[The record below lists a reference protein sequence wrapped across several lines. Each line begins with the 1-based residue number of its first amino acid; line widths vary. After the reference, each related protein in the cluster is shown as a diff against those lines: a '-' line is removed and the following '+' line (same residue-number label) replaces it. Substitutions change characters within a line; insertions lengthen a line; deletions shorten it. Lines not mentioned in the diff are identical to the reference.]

1 MTTRPGIPKATALA
15 DQSTVRGGR
24 RRVVG
29 HVGTLAYFVALACLS
44 QAVVIFAGHSASP
57 SAFFGFFTNHA
68 SPASPLIDNAD
79 GYLRQALDYLGANLI
94 VHGHSPWW
102 NPYSGLGS
110 PLAQDWASAVF
121 YPISFVVEW
130 LHLDSTGIDVTSLAD
145 MVAAGLCA
153 FWLAR
158 VLGLRRSAA
167 LVAGTAYALSGSFI
181 WGGTLFA
188 NVIAWTP
195 ASLALTVR
203 LLDPEGPRR
212 KDVVLLAAVTAMQV
226 LGGYPEPLGLQFL
239 FLTVPLGI
247 AYLLRL
253 DRGWV
258 RAVLAVA
265 EGVGLGFAVTAF
277 LWLPFLKALPS
288 ELVWNGPG
296 EAIRHLPAWADVV
309 FLAPF
314 SLGHWFQPPLTP
326 LQWYTIGGYVGG
338 VAAWLALAAVFGWR
352 RRPIIVIPFAVSA
365 LVVIMWVNGVAPV
378 AWLGKLP
385 LISVVPVARLAL
397 PSLELAVAIL
407 AAVAVDRA
415 PTWSAAIGSTL
426 VVGGSLAYM
435 ASAAPSALKWKE
447 VLIPIV
453 CIAVVGAGL
462 AAVKLS
468 QTFFKHT
475 GAAQLIKLVGS
486 AVVMVALIG
495 ELLIVSNVDW
505 RSAAPSA
512 STWVAPQWVG
522 YVQTHLED
530 GRLYTADGL
539 LYPQYSG
546 DFDVRSLSFQD
557 GVAPKL
563 TVAFYKQQIG
573 STLSPF
579 GFIGSDYQKT
589 LAQHLQGLELAGATM
604 AALPDPGCSSVCDH
618 LQLLDLDRASGVGVF
633 ALPDPQPMV
642 WLPAETVTGDS
653 VPTAPL
659 SEAAVP
665 TGSGVAT
672 GTQGPVGGLQMEGDN
687 SQIEINVDS
696 AARRLLVL
704 RQLDFPGWTATVNG
718 APAPVVLVDG
728 VFQGVV
734 VPSGRSTV
742 VFSYEPPG
750 LQLGEVISLLAILW
764 IGIVALIA
772 WRRRRRPT
780 AVGDPPGPAVEMTE
794 RVRTLEPS
802 PLAT

>member
-1 MTTRPGIPKATALA
+1 MTAGLGIPKAVAVA
-15 DQSTVRGGR
+15 DQSAVRRRR

-29 HVGTLAYFVALACLS
+29 HVGIVAYFVVLVCLS
-44 QAVVIFAGHSASP
+44 QVVVVFAGHSASP
-57 SAFFGFFTNHA
+57 SAFFGFFTYHA
-68 SPASPLIDNAD
+68 APASPLIDNAD

-94 VHGHSPWW
+94 VHGQSPWW

-130 LHLDSTGIDVTSLAD
+130 LHLDSTGIDVTSLAN

-167 LVAGTAYALSGSFI
+167 LVAGTAYALSGSFV

-203 LLDPEGPRR
+203 LLDPGGPRR
-212 KDVVLLAAVTAMQV
+212 KDVLLLAAVTAMQV

-239 FLTVPLGI
+239 FLTLPLGI

-253 DRGWV
+253 DRGRV
-258 RAVLAVA
+258 RAVVAVA
-265 EGVGLGFAVTAF
+265 EGVGLGLAVTAF
-277 LWLPFLKALPS
+277 LWVPFAKALPS

-314 SLGHWFQPPLTP
+314 SLGHWFERPLTP
-326 LQWYTIGGYVGG
+326 VQWYTIGGYVGG

-352 RRPIIVIPFAVSA
+352 RRPRIVIPFAISA
-365 LVVIMWVNGVAPV
+365 LVVMMWVNGVAPV

-385 LISVVPVARLAL
+385 LINVVGVARLAL

-415 PTWSAAIGSTL
+415 PTWAAAIGSTL
-426 VVGGSLAYM
+426 VLGGSLAYL
-435 ASAAPSALKWKE
+435 ASSAPSPLKWKE

-453 CIAVVGAGL
+453 CILAVGAGW

-468 QTFFKHT
+468 QTVFKDAG
-475 GAAQLIKLVGS
+475 GAHVIKLAGS
-486 AVVMVALIG
+486 ALVIVALVG

-505 RSAAPSA
+505 RTAAPSA

-522 YVQTHLED
+522 YVQTHLGD

-563 TVAFYKQQIG
+563 TVAFYKQEIG

-589 LAQHLQGLELAGATM
+589 LTQHLQGLQLAGATM

-618 LQLLDLDRASGVGVF
+618 LRLLDLDRASGVGVF

-642 WLPAETVTGDS
+642 WLPAETVPGDG

-672 GTQGPVGGLQMEGDN
+672 GTQGPVGGLRMEGDN
-687 SQIEINVDS
+687 SEIQVNVES
-696 AARRLLVL
+696 AARRLLVV
-704 RQLDFPGWTATVNG
+704 RQLDFPGWTAKVNG
-718 APAPVVLVDG
+718 VSARVVLVDG
-728 VFQGVV
+728 IFQGVV
-734 VPSGRSTV
+734 IPNGRSTV

-750 LQLGEVISLLAILW
+750 LRLGEVISLLAIFW

-772 WRRRRRPT
+772 RRRRRRPT
-780 AVGDPPGPAVEMTE
+780 TDGDTAGPSVAVAEK
-794 RVRTLEPS
+794 VRTLEPS
-802 PLAT
+802 PVAT